1 MKTNKIPFD
10 WRTFKHANSA
20 RELDDRYD
28 DDRAEAMEYTSNFS
42 TNRKGHK
49 EIPNIYDDQPV
60 SKSGKW
66 KVKPKEH
73 DHKGGD
79 TIRKNSEEDA

>member
-1 MKTNKIPFD
+1 MNTNKVPYE

-28 DDRAEAMEYTSNFS
+28 DDRMEAIEYTANFS

-49 EIPNIYDDQPV
+49 SIPSIYDDQPTA
-60 SKSGKW
+60 KSGKW
-66 KVKPKEH
+66 NVKPKEH

-79 TIRKNSEEDA
+79 TIRKNVEEDV